1 MKRALLLLAACTA
14 HQAPKNVKPPDAGV
28 SISIYA
34 REGGGY
40 SVVDD
45 RRWVEINGSSILLA
59 NIDPGADLASLQI
72 EPASAQLRIGTCTRD
87 RLPDLVLL
95 DEKLDAQTRKALF
108 RDRPSTSDFA
118 VRPVKNALMQRPQP
132 IVKCEVAA
140 SPGKYLVRILY
151 VSKTLSYR
159 AQHDIEL
166 REPTRATITS
176 RFAIETPP
184 WRTRAD
190 VILFDGVPSSEKTP
204 TEITR
209 GSVELDGTTAILAI
223 PEKMATAELRR
234 IYDGAVIASEDKRD
248 PMWGHDSVPAVWV
261 WLELANLHLAP
272 GPVHVHV
279 ELPDEGIRDA
289 EVAADKRK
297 QGDEAK
303 APLRLPLWIDGDLRG
318 IRSRIVEYND
328 GAALSERIV
337 LGIANTGEVA
347 REVFADEHLRP
358 AKHRRIERA
367 WPKKPP
373 PTTGPDE
380 VLRAK
385 LSVAPGRIARAG
397 YTLSYEF

>member
-14 HQAPKNVKPPDAGV
+14 HSAPKNVKAPDAGV
-28 SISIYA
+28 TISLYA
-34 REGGGY
+34 SEGKGY

-45 RRWVEINGSSILLA
+45 RRWVDIKGSSILLA

-72 EPASAQLRIGTCTRD
+72 EPTTNTLQVGWCTRD
-87 RLPDLVLL
+87 RLPDLIAHDVEPDERLL
-95 DEKLDAQTRKALF
+95 RRRVVRKAPPPPARQTRYAPL
-108 RDRPSTSDFA
+108 
-118 VRPVKNALMQRPQP
+118 VH
-132 IVKCEVAA
+132 CEVTAA
-140 SPGKYLVRILY
+140 PGRYLVRILY
-151 VSKTLSYR
+151 VSTTLRYR
-159 AQHDIEL
+159 AQHDVEL
-166 REPTRATITS
+166 REPTRATIAS

-190 VILFDGVPSSEKTP
+190 VILFDGVPGSEKTP

-209 GSVELDGTTAILAI
+209 GSIELDGTTAILAI
-223 PEKMATAELRR
+223 PERTSTAVLRR
-234 IYDGAVIASEDKRD
+234 IYDGAVIASEDKHD

-279 ELPDEGIRDA
+279 DIPDEGIRDA
-289 EVAADKRK
+289 EIAADRRK

-303 APLRLPLWIDGDLRG
+303 APLRLPLWIDGNLRG
-318 IRSRIVEYND
+318 IRSRIVEYSD
-328 GAALSERIV
+328 GGALSERVV
-337 LGIANTGEVA
+337 LGVANTGEVA

-358 AKHRRIERA
+358 AKHRRVERA

-373 PTTGPDE
+373 LASAPDD
-380 VLRAK
+380 VVRAK

-397 YTLSYEF
+397 YTLSYEL